1 MRMRNMWSCTRMRML
16 RIKMRMMWNWS
27 KMRMMRDRT
36 RMRMWMLKT

>member
-36 RMRMWMLKT
+36 RMRMLKT

>member
-1 MRMRNMWSCTRMRML
+1 MRMRNMWSCTRMWMI